1 MVGLNAVFRAVD
13 ITLKLRVAQVAQRVD
28 RADQLVILEKGLT
41 RAVVSRQGANFAHQ
55 HTLAHFLEPQG
66 GSNVIQI
73 GSFSGNQMTVD
84 LPHRLNKEISIP
96 LLVRATVEV
105 LQLGMQI
112 GESRCQVHAESV
124 QDGKVGHV
132 DAVHVAGD
140 CGRLDV
146 AGVVVAD
153 VKHPVALMLV
163 GSQHLGLQ
171 SHMVVGQQ
179 GIGDN
184 ATVLTKILA

>member
-1 MVGLNAVFRAVD
+1 M
-13 ITLKLRVAQVAQRVD
+13 
-28 RADQLVILEKGLT
+28 
-41 RAVVSRQGANFAHQ
+41 
-55 HTLAHFLEPQG
+55 
-66 GSNVIQI
+66 IQI
-73 GSFSGNQMTVD
+73 GFFSGNQMTVN
-84 LPHRLNKEISIP
+84 LPHRLNQEISIP

-112 GESRCQVHAESV
+112 GESRCQVHAEPV

-146 AGVVVAD
+146 GGVVVAD
-153 VKHPVALMLV
+153 VNHPVALMLV

-171 SHMVVGQQ
+171 SHVVGQQ
-179 GIGDN
+179 GKGSFHTIRNGRLD
-184 ATVLTKILA
+184 AASEHYQRLESICHRVSQTTRLKKEILAPSA